1 MKRKGLW
8 IALAALVVVG
18 LGAWWPWDKIR
29 LVGENL
35 RMDIADLGMDIADFI
50 SSPNGRTT
58 LLCLLLGLVLG
69 VSIVFVLR
77 LIGFKSTGDS
87 IRKLEER
94 QDRLERQVGQLAKFV
109 YLKEDRRGGGDEPA
123 TRYLPDDPKPD

>member
-18 LGAWWPWDKIR
+18 LGAWWSWDKIR
-29 LVGENL
+29 PVGENL
-35 RMDIADLGMDIADFI
+35 GMEIADYI
-50 SSPNGRTT
+50 SSPNGRATLLYL
-58 LLCLLLGLVLG
+58 LLCLLLGVP
-69 VSIVFVLR
+69 IVFVLR
-77 LIGFKSTGDS
+77 LMGFKSTGDS

-109 YLKEDRRGGGDEPA
+109 YLKEDRRGGGDDPA